1 MEKNKRKYLICLK
14 NFSKGKV
21 QKDLRTPLF
30 KLPKP
35 PKQHKQTE
43 EPKSEN
49 NLSKKGKKIQLDEY
63 PKKEESGLRNTDTPE
78 NQTGIRSIQ
87 TTKGTNFDAREPR
100 ERERESINV
109 GQNLGRSQSII
120 NREGSKGVLAA
131 IA

>member
-1 MEKNKRKYLICLK
+1 MKTKGI
-14 NFSKGKV
+14 FSISQVSYK
-21 QKDLRTPLF
+21 
-30 KLPKP
+30 
-35 PKQHKQTE
+35 
-43 EPKSEN
+43 
-49 NLSKKGKKIQLDEY
+49 
-63 PKKEESGLRNTDTPE
+63 KKESGTRNTATPE